1 MPEITLTEIRE
12 AAARLA
18 VAHQAAIVA
27 TASLQTEV
35 SAAIAPLFKKHKSS
49 IDAAAEEEAAASKAL
64 QALLDGSPQL
74 FQRPR
79 SISVDGVRAG
89 YRKADDM
96 LDWDDEANVITR
108 IRALDE
114 LKPLAMV
121 LVRTVESL
129 NIAALGELTA
139 AQRRAIGVR
148 RIDGVD
154 QSFISFGDTDVDRLT
169 KALLADAAKRQG
181 EDEAPKKKG
190 KAKVKEAA

>member
-18 VAHQAAIVA
+18 VAHQAALVA
-27 TASLQTEV
+27 TAALQTEV

-96 LDWDDEANVITR
+96 LHWDDEANVITR
-108 IRALDE
+108 IRALEE

-129 NIAALGELTA
+129 NVAALGELTA

-154 QSFISFGDTDVDRLT
+154 QSFVSFGDTDVDRLT

-190 KAKVKEAA
+190 KAKIKEVA